1 MSAPTSTRPS
11 GTAVL
16 AGVGR
21 VVLLL
26 VGVAM
31 LVAAARGG
39 GTPAAVF
46 GALVLGLGGTGTA
59 LALLRRGLGRGER
72 AETTTGSDSHPV
84 TRVSAPAATVL
95 LPVLAVL
102 WSAVCLG
109 VWAVALVADDRPTS
123 ATLVG
128 LVAGAALL
136 AGSVPLVRGLDAER
150 VDLSPQGLAA
160 LRHGQRVDIAWDH
173 VAGCVPPQQR
183 GEPMAVVLHP
193 GAAPSRTRSWPL
205 WPGHPRSP
213 EGVVAVAVADL
224 DIDPLLLS
232 RVVALCA
239 DRPEHRAALGT
250 PASTDWRAFPPA

>member
-1 MSAPTSTRPS
+1 M
-11 GTAVL
+11 L

-39 GTPAAVF
+39 STPAAVF
-46 GALVLGLGGTGTA
+46 GALVLGLGGAGTA
-59 LALLRRGLGRGER
+59 LALVRRGLGRGER
-72 AETTTGSDSHPV
+72 AEATTGPDGRQV

-109 VWAVALVADDRPTS
+109 VWAWVLVGDDRTTS
-123 ATLVG
+123 GTLVG
-128 LVAGAALL
+128 LVAGVALL
-136 AGSVPLVRGLDAER
+136 AGAVPLVRGLGADR
-150 VDLSPQGLAA
+150 VDLSPQGLTA
-160 LRHGQRVDIAWDH
+160 LRHGQQVDVAWDH

-183 GEPMAVVLHP
+183 GEPMAVVLQP
-193 GAAPSRTRSWPL
+193 GAAASRTRSWPL

-224 DIDPLLLS
+224 DVDPLLLS

>member
-1 MSAPTSTRPS
+1 
-11 GTAVL
+11 VL

-46 GALVLGLGGTGTA
+46 GALVLGLGGAGMA
-59 LALLRRGLGRGER
+59 LALVRRGLGRGER
-72 AETTTGSDSHPV
+72 AEVATGPDGRQV
-84 TRVSAPAATVL
+84 TRVSAPAATAL

-102 WSAVCLG
+102 WSALCLG
-109 VWAVALVADDRPTS
+109 VWATALVADDRPTS
-123 ATLVG
+123 GTLVG
-128 LVAGAALL
+128 LVAGVALL
-136 AGSVPLVRGLDAER
+136 AGVVPVVRGLAADR
-150 VDLSPQGLAA
+150 VELHPQGLTA
-160 LRHGQRVDIAWDH
+160 LRHGQRVEIAWDH

-183 GEPMAVVLHP
+183 GEPMAVVLQP
-193 GAAPSRTRSWPL
+193 GAAPSTTRGWPL
-205 WPGHPRSP
+205 WQGHPRSP
-213 EGVVAVAVADL
+213 AGVVAVAVADL
-224 DIDPLLLS
+224 DVDPLLLS